1 MISRIAK
8 LILMYAKF
16 TRNSFRV
23 RLVTRN
29 SFRVSQV
36 TRNLREILRE
46 PFRVH
51 TPTVLRTYAKSTR
64 TVSRTYAKREIRE
77 MMVPSSQSSSQ
88 YFRGV
93 IYPIWACSTPWVGR
107 KILKIFLKVSP

>member
-77 MMVPSSQSSSQ
+77 MMVPSSQSSSH
-88 YFRGV
+88 
-93 IYPIWACSTPWVGR
+93 IIA
-107 KILKIFLKVSP
+107 L

>member
-29 SFRVSQV
+29 
-36 TRNLREILRE
+36 LREILRE

-51 TPTVLRTYAKSTR
+51 TQTVSRTYAKSTR

-77 MMVPSSQSSSQ
+77 MMVPSSQSSSHVSKG
-88 YFRGV
+88 FHNKLIEILRKRG
-93 IYPIWACSTPWVGR
+93 TQ
-107 KILKIFLKVSP
+107 KVT